1 MQLAISSNASYLSVS
16 QTRSWA
22 SGVNFLNEGPSKPKN
37 TEDFLPIVNDIIL
50 VVWKIMRNIM
60 ASSDNGEY
68 GTIFINS
75 HTAVPIY
82 TTLNEMGWKQGPTA
96 IQVDN
101 STAVGIATK

>member
-50 VVWKIMRNIM
+50 VV
-60 ASSDNGEY
+60 
-68 GTIFINS
+68 
-75 HTAVPIY
+75 
-82 TTLNEMGWKQGPTA
+82 
-96 IQVDN
+96 
-101 STAVGIATK
+101 